1 MNDASEVKLHFLDYW
16 RIIKIRAGLVVLTFL
31 LVVVTAGVT
40 TYFLP
45 REFFSKTR
53 IEVKPDVRVIDPFG
67 NSGSRGY
74 MDPTFVPSQFQIIQS
89 KAILEPVITKLGL
102 VKTWSEREGVKA
114 LPMEVV
120 YSRLL
125 RMLDLKEIRNTPHI
139 DIGAY
144 SIDSQEAANIVNSIA
159 VTYKERRIADQKGRV
174 DRALNQL
181 RDELEAQGRHVQ
193 EIAAEVAEI
202 RARDGII
209 DSDPENSTGIVN
221 TSDRQIQ
228 QIETQLRE
236 KNLKV
241 TELQEKFDRIM
252 QMKPEELRE
261 VLRTLNIDDQNI
273 IKMVSSLQ
281 DATSEEAK
289 LYASGLGNKHPSL
302 LAVRSQK
309 EIFLE
314 TLANSLTAVRQSQA
328 SLLEVEKRT
337 MERLQKDL
345 KDAQSVQI
353 EDKQKAIAYAAAKAK
368 YLNQK
373 KIFEAGQL
381 KLSTERIDQV
391 IELDPIQIWDTAVS
405 SNYPA
410 KPKVAAYMLLAS
422 VIGLVVGVGLAFF
435 IEYLD
440 TSVKTLDDVEK
451 YLRLPV
457 LAVIPR
463 EVDTLIKTTGEAPD
477 AEAYRILRAN
487 VEFNKPNRNA
497 NTFTLVS
504 GGPGEGKS
512 TTLNNLAYTCAQGGY
527 NVLVVD
533 ADIRRPSQHRF
544 FDVENTSG
552 LVDYL
557 RGKADLDE
565 LIKPTKLD
573 NLSFLPSGQLPDESV
588 GILNS
593 QRMVDLMARVKQS
606 YDLVF
611 FDSPPI
617 LGVSDGSVLASECDV
632 TIMVI
637 QHRRFPR
644 SMLQRVKQA
653 VSQAGGTLIG
663 VVLNNVDARHDEGY
677 TYYSGYNDYYAK
689 QSGER
694 PAKTAAAAPTPR
706 RSIKGAQ
713 EPAPVP
719 ASANGDAKKAATRG
733 VDHDDY

>member
-45 REFFSKTR
+45 REYFSKTKM
-53 IEVKPDVRVIDPFG
+53 EVRPDVRAIDVYG
-67 NSGSRGY
+67 NGNRAY
-74 MDPTFVPSQFQIIQS
+74 VDPTFIPTQFQIIQS
-89 KAILEPVITKLGL
+89 KEILEPVIDKLNL
-102 VKTWSEREGVKA
+102 LETWSQREGVKR
-114 LPMEVV
+114 LPMETI
-120 YSRLL
+120 YAKLL
-125 RMLDLKEIRNTPHI
+125 RMLDLKEVRNTGLI
-139 DIGAY
+139 DIGVY
-144 SIDSQEAANIVNSIA
+144 SIDNQEAANIANTIA
-159 VTYKERRIADQKGRV
+159 SVYMESRTSLQKGSV
-174 DRALNQL
+174 DRALAQL
-181 RDELEAQGRHVQ
+181 RDELGAQRKRVAD
-193 EIAAEVAEI
+193 AASEVAEI
-202 RARDGII
+202 RERDNIV
-209 DSDPENSTGIVN
+209 DSDPENSNAVISTADRNIVA
-221 TSDRQIQ
+221 IEQ
-228 QIETQLRE
+228 QLHDKQ
-236 KNLKV
+236 LKV
-241 TELQEKFDRIM
+241 TEIKEKFKRIKD
-252 QMKPEELRE
+252 MKPEELRE
-261 VLRTLNIDDQNI
+261 VLRTLNIPDEQAQ
-273 IKMVSSLQ
+273 KMITSLQ
-281 DATSEEAK
+281 DATAEEKK
-289 LYASGLGNKHPSL
+289 LYASGLGLKHPRL
-302 LAVRSQK
+302 MAVRSQK
-309 EIFLE
+309 EYFLE
-314 TLANSLTAVRQSQA
+314 QLNNALISVHQNQA
-328 SLLEVEKRT
+328 SSLAIEEEILKNLETAFEKAR
-337 MERLQKDL
+337 E
-345 KDAQSVQI
+345 SQI
-353 EDKQKAIAYAAAKAK
+353 QDKQKTIAYSSAKAR
-368 YLNQK
+368 YLNEK

-381 KLSTERIDQV
+381 KYSTERVEQTIDLEPV
-391 IELDPIQIWDTAVS
+391 RIWDKAVA

-410 KPKVAAYMLLAS
+410 KPKVPAYMLLAA
-422 VIGLVVGVGLAFF
+422 VIGLVFGVGLAFF

-451 YLRLPV
+451 YLRVPV

-463 EVDTLIKTTGEAPD
+463 DVATLIKSTGEVPD

-487 VEFNKPNRNA
+487 VEFNKPNRSA

-512 TTLNNLAYTCAQGGY
+512 TTLNNLAYICAQGGY

-544 FDVENTSG
+544 FEMENNVG
-552 LVDYL
+552 LVDFL
-557 RGKADLDE
+557 RGRADLDE

-593 QRMVDLMARVKQS
+593 QRMVDLIARVKQT

-644 SMLQRVKQA
+644 VMLQRVKQA
-653 VSQAGGTLIG
+653 VAQAGGALIG
-663 VVLNNVDARHDEGY
+663 VVLNNVDSRHDEGY
-677 TYYSGYNDYYAK
+677 AYYNGYNEYYAR
-689 QSGER
+689 QAGER
-694 PAKTAAAAPTPR
+694 SSRPATAAAPTPR

-719 ASANGDAKKAATRG
+719 ATANGETKKTATRA
-733 VDHDDY
+733 VDQDDY